1 MTCLSNAIS
10 EISAR
15 SHLTLLQKMGTRFTC
30 SACNSRKAVLPCGPQ
45 SDSAS
50 CGSGQEHQGPVTFL
64 REVLATKPALM
75 VATVRDA
82 PHCWHRRNM
91 MRVALSLSNRVS
103 GLLQLL
109 HSTYLQAYMI
119 IEAH

>member
-1 MTCLSNAIS
+1 M
-10 EISAR
+10 
-15 SHLTLLQKMGTRFTC
+15 
-30 SACNSRKAVLPCGPQ
+30 
-45 SDSAS
+45 
-50 CGSGQEHQGPVTFL
+50 TFL

-82 PHCWHRRNM
+82 PHCWHRKNM

-109 HSTYLQAYMI
+109 HSTYLQA
-119 IEAH
+119 HGC

>member
-1 MTCLSNAIS
+1 M
-10 EISAR
+10 
-15 SHLTLLQKMGTRFTC
+15 LLKMGTRFTC
-30 SACNSRKAVLPCGPQ
+30 SACNSRKAVLPCGPL

-119 IEAH
+119 TEAH

>member
-1 MTCLSNAIS
+1 MHAIS
-10 EISAR
+10 REA
-15 SHLTLLQKMGTRFTC
+15 TLP
-30 SACNSRKAVLPCGPQ
+30 SRTQ
-45 SDSAS
+45 SVSAS
-50 CGSGQEHQGPVTFL
+50 FGHGQQYQGPVTFL

-82 PHCWHRRNM
+82 PHCWHRKNM

-109 HSTYLQAYMI
+109 HSTYLQGRP
-119 IEAH
+119 

>member
-1 MTCLSNAIS
+1 M
-10 EISAR
+10 
-15 SHLTLLQKMGTRFTC
+15 
-30 SACNSRKAVLPCGPQ
+30 
-45 SDSAS
+45 
-50 CGSGQEHQGPVTFL
+50 TFL

-109 HSTYLQAYMI
+109 HSTYLQAFMI
-119 IEAH
+119 AEAHQLSWS

>member
-1 MTCLSNAIS
+1 M
-10 EISAR
+10 
-15 SHLTLLQKMGTRFTC
+15 
-30 SACNSRKAVLPCGPQ
+30 
-45 SDSAS
+45 
-50 CGSGQEHQGPVTFL
+50 TFL

-109 HSTYLQAYMI
+109 HSTYLQAFMI
-119 IEAH
+119 AEAHQLSWSWTAEARVCRWVHYAGVATS